1 MDSSTIIIFTV
12 VTILVTIFIIW
23 AINRSSGQNRILR
36 DKIFNSP
43 FPDEWRVI
51 LEKNFKLYKR
61 LPDDLRLRLNSYVNV
76 FMDEKSFEACGGLD
90 ELTEEMCVTI
100 AGQACLLL
108 LNGRCGCY
116 DTLRTVLI
124 YPDMYRGESSAN
136 EDGTVGD
143 GGTRLGESWGSGTV
157 ILSWFH
163 SLRGPAIANDGKN
176 VVIHEFAH
184 QLDQKD
190 GSADGAPLLGF
201 TEENRDW
208 AKSFGAAYQR
218 HAKRHRGGRK
228 LVIDAYGATNPA
240 EFFAVATETFFEKPR
255 KLQQRYPRVYE
266 HLKSFYA
273 VDPLAWN

>member
-1 MDSSTIIIFTV
+1 MDSSTTFIFILG
-12 VTILVTIFIIW
+12 TILVTIFIIW
-23 AINRSSGQNRILR
+23 AINRSSGQNKLLR

-43 FPDEWRVI
+43 FPDEWEVI
-51 LEKNFKLYKR
+51 LENNFKLYKR
-61 LPDDLRLRLNSYVNV
+61 LPNDLRSRLNSYVNV
-76 FMDEKSFEACGGLD
+76 FMAEKSFEACGGLD

-108 LNGRCGCY
+108 LSGRCGCY
-116 DTLRTVLI
+116 DTLSTVLI
-124 YPDMYRGESSAN
+124 YPDMYSGESSIN
-136 EDGTVGD
+136 EDGTVGA
-143 GGTRLGESWGSGTV
+143 GGNRLGESWGSGTV
-157 ILSWFH
+157 ILSWVH

-190 GSADGAPLLGF
+190 GSADGAPRLGF

-208 AKSFGAAYQR
+208 AKSFGVAYQR
-218 HAKRHRGGRK
+218 HAKRHQGGRK

-240 EFFAVATETFFEKPR
+240 EFFAVATETFFEKPK
-255 KLQQRYPRVYE
+255 KLKQRYPRVYE

-273 VDPLAWN
+273 LDPLAWK

>member
-12 VTILVTIFIIW
+12 GTIVGTIFIIW
-23 AINRSSGQNRILR
+23 LINRSSRQNKILR
-36 DKIFNSP
+36 DKIFNST
-43 FPDEWRVI
+43 FPDEWETI
-51 LEKNFKLYKR
+51 LERNFKLYKR
-61 LPDDLRLRLNSYVNV
+61 LPDDVRTRLNSYVNV
-76 FMDEKSFEACGGLD
+76 FMNEKSFEACGGLE

-116 DTLRTVLI
+116 DALSTVLI
-124 YPDMYRGESSAN
+124 YPDMYSAESSAN
-136 EDGTVGD
+136 KDGTVGE
-143 GGTRLGESWGSGTV
+143 GGNRLGESWGSGTV
-157 ILSWFH
+157 ILSWVH
-163 SLRGPAIANDGKN
+163 TLRGPAIANDGKN

-208 AKSFGAAYQR
+208 AKSFGSAYER
-218 HAKRHRGGRK
+218 HGKRHRRGKK

-240 EFFAVATETFFEKPR
+240 EFFAVATETFFEKPK
-255 KLQQRYPRVYE
+255 KLQQRYPRIYD
-266 HLKSFYA
+266 HLKSFYSL
-273 VDPLAWN
+273 DPLTW